1 MLKLLVQEV
10 ATPRQSG
17 KKICAKFLQKLTTH
31 NEKLLMSP
39 TVTPSKSDLSW
50 QQDTAAQIPVSDKA
64 TVGEFIQETVALTK
78 RLFIQLQRRPSTLV
92 AGIIQPLMWL
102 LLFGALFQNAPQGL
116 FGNTSSYGQFLGA
129 GIIVFTA
136 FAGALNAGLPVMFDR
151 EFGFLNRLLV
161 APLASRFSIVAAS
174 AIYIVALSLV
184 QVTVIVT
191 ASAFLGIGLPDV
203 LGLASIGLII
213 FLLVLGVTA
222 LSLGLAFALPGH
234 IELIAVI
241 FVTNLPLLFASTA
254 LAPLAFM
261 PRWLQIVASLN
272 PLSYAIEPIRYLY
285 THSDWALSSV
295 VMQAPW
301 ASITFGT
308 ALLVLLGFDV
318 VVLLAIQPLL
328 RRRFA

>member
-1 MLKLLVQEV
+1 
-10 ATPRQSG
+10 
-17 KKICAKFLQKLTTH
+17 
-31 NEKLLMSP
+31 MST
-39 TVTPSKSDLSW
+39 TVTPPKLE
-50 QQDTAAQIPVSDKA
+50 IPLQPEASNSA
-64 TVGEFIQETVALTK
+64 FGELMQETLALTK
-78 RLFIQLQRRPSTLV
+78 RLFIQLQRRPSTLI

-102 LLFGALFQNAPQGL
+102 VLFGALFENAPKGI
-116 FGNTSSYGQFLGA
+116 FGESQNYGQFLSA

-161 APLASRFSIVAAS
+161 APLVSRFSIVLAS
-174 AIYIVALSLV
+174 AIFIVTLSFI
-184 QVTVIVT
+184 QSTVII
-191 ASAFLGIGLPDV
+191 AAGAFIGAGLPGP
-203 LGLASIGLII
+203 LGLSAIALII

-261 PRWLQIVASLN
+261 PKWLQIVASLN

-285 THSDWALSSV
+285 FHNDWSLGSI

-301 ASITFGT
+301 GAISFGT
-308 ALLVLLGFDV
+308 ALLI
-318 VVLLAIQPLL
+318 LLAFDIVALVIIQPLL
-328 RRRFA
+328 RRTFA

>member
-1 MLKLLVQEV
+1 
-10 ATPRQSG
+10 
-17 KKICAKFLQKLTTH
+17 
-31 NEKLLMSP
+31 MSR
-39 TVTPSKSDLSW
+39 TVTPSKPDINLQPKVASQL
-50 QQDTAAQIPVSDKA
+50 PVSDNPGF
-64 TVGEFIQETVALTK
+64 GEFVQETLALTK
-78 RLFIQLQRRPSTLV
+78 RLFIQLQRRPSTLI

-102 LLFGALFQNAPQGL
+102 ILFGALFQNAPQGL
-116 FGNTSSYGQFLGA
+116 FGKDLSYGQFLGA
-129 GIIVFTA
+129 GVLVFTA

-174 AIYIVALSLV
+174 AIYIIALSLIQSV
-184 QVTVIVT
+184 AIVA
-191 ASAFLGIGLPDV
+191 ASAFLGAGLPNPV
-203 LGLASIGLII
+203 GLGIIGLIV
-213 FLLVLGVTA
+213 FLLVVGVTA

-254 LAPLAFM
+254 LAPLSFM
-261 PRWLQIVASLN
+261 PRWLQVVASVN

-285 THSDWALSSV
+285 LHSDWSLGSI
-295 VMQAPW
+295 VMQSPW
-301 ASITFGT
+301 ASITFGG
-308 ALLVLLGFDV
+308 AILVLLGFDA